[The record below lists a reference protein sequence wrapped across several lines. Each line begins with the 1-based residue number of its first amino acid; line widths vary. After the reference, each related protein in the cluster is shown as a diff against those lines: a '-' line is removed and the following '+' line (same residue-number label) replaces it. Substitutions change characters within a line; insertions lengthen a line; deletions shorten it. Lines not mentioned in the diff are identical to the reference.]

1 MPQYPYHPSIQNVG
15 FNTPSSIL
23 APCFAEH
30 FPGRAAPGTPIMLEW
45 SRGYPTFRNG
55 IVACIFPYILVDGC
69 FYPAEGAEP
78 TEHTGHQCGRSQ
90 TFPPATAWSGPT
102 CETLP
107 HSQLHS
113 PLHADTAWPP
123 HIAPSPGK
131 GCLAC
136 PNPCLSSI
144 FSLSSLFSS
153 EAGRERAGRAWE
165 QAGDVVDAAAH
176 PAPAATTAP
185 LIHCRGLRVRNK

>member
-1 MPQYPYHPSIQNVG
+1 MLDLTPPLPSLPPVLRSIFLAELPQAPPSCLG
-15 FNTPSSIL
+15 
-23 APCFAEH
+23 
-30 FPGRAAPGTPIMLEW
+30 W
-45 SRGYPTFRNG
+45 SHGYPAIRNG
-55 IVACIFPYILVDGC
+55 TVAWIFPYILVDGC
-69 FYPAEGAEP
+69 FYPADRAEP
-78 TEHTGHQCGRSQ
+78 TEHTGYKCGRSQ